1 MKKLHYILQKEF
13 RLIFRDRTMLP
24 IIFVVPFVQL
34 LILVHAATFEMK
46 NIELY
51 ILDKD
56 MSSTSRGLISKFEG
70 SPFYKITGSGF
81 SMEEARQSLRRD
93 RADMIIHIP
102 QDFEEKLVREQSTT
116 VQMLINAINGTTA
129 SLSHAYTQAIIADYN
144 QMVVAEWLNFSDKI
158 TQPAQIVT
166 NIRYWFNPE
175 LDYKTFM
182 VPGILVLLVTIIGWF
197 LSSMN
202 TVREKEIGTIEQINV
217 TPIKKHHFII
227 GKLVPFWLIAL
238 GELGFGLILGRLLFQ
253 IPIAGSLGLLFGV
266 AGIYLL
272 AVMGLGLF
280 IANLVTTQQQSMF
293 ISWFFAMIFIL
304 MSGLFTPIESMP
316 EWARMVNY
324 INPIAY
330 FIKIIRMIMLKGSG
344 FMDILPH
351 FASLAAY
358 SVIIIGLAS
367 WRYRKIA

>member
-34 LILVHAATFEMK
+34 LVLVHAATFDME

-56 MSSTSRGLISKFEG
+56 MSSTSRGLISKFQG
-70 SPFYKITGSGF
+70 SPFYRINGKGF
-81 SMEEARQSLRRD
+81 SMDEARQSLKSD
-93 RADMIIHIP
+93 QADMIIHIP
-102 QDFEEKLVREQSTT
+102 ANFEKQLVKEQSTK
-116 VQMLINAINGTTA
+116 VQLLINAINGTSA

-144 QMVVAEWLNFSDKI
+144 RMVTTEWLNF
-158 TQPAQIVT
+158 TEPVEQPAQIIT
-166 NIRYWFNPE
+166 NVRYWFNPD

-182 VPGILVLLVTIIGWF
+182 VPGILVILVTVIGWF

-202 TVREKEIGTIEQINV
+202 TVREKEVGTIEQINV

-253 IPIAGSLGLLFGV
+253 IPVVGSLGLLFGV
-266 AGIYLL
+266 AGVYLL
-272 AVMGLGLF
+272 AVMGLGLL
-280 IANLVTTQQQSMF
+280 IANSVTTQQQSMF
-293 ISWFFAMIFIL
+293 ISWFFAMVFIL
-304 MSGLFTPIESMP
+304 MSGLFTPVESMP
-316 EWARMVNY
+316 DWARVVNY

-344 FMDILPH
+344 LMDIAPH
-351 FASLAAY
+351 FASLALY
-358 SVIIIGLAS
+358 SVIILGLAS